1 MAFPEKFKSKIN
13 KWPFLLADAL
23 LVLASVTIA
32 FTQQDALSPAMII
45 ASVLGVFLGSVVAVV
60 PFVIDHMTNCRLQ
73 MLYAYLENRE
83 HLKHA
88 IEQNLIDTQDSN
100 RLAIKEL
107 KATVEQLKMQLGQAP
122 TQTSRQEFA
131 YTSRPVASA
140 SSTHPNAM
148 IAKAIAQAENNKA
161 ANTVN
166 RFVHGFNAENKQS
179 A

>member
-1 MAFPEKFKSKIN
+1 MVFPENFKSKIN

-23 LVLASVTIA
+23 LVFASVTIA
-32 FTQQDALSPAMII
+32 FTQHGAFSSALFI
-45 ASVLGVFLGSVVAVV
+45 ASALGVFLGSVIAVI
-60 PFVIDHMTNCRLQ
+60 PFVIDHMTNCRLH

-107 KATVEQLKMQLGQAP
+107 KETVEQLKVQLGQTP
-122 TQTSRQEFA
+122 QTPRHEFA
-131 YTSRPVASA
+131 YTSRPAASA
-140 SSTHPNAM
+140 SSSHPNAM